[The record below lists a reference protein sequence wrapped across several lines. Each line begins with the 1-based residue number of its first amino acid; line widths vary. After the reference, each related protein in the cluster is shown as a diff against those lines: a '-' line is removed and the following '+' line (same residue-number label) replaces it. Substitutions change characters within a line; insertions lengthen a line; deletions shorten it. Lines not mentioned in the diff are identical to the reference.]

1 MNKFATIAIGGI
13 LLLAGILLYLG
24 VHIAA
29 VLHMPNV
36 HGWQTPPGH
45 YGSAVKDSGGYWMFG
60 LAIILIGL
68 GVLVLVTALFDRF
81 NGIWRSNMNDIRR
94 RDQEFDT
101 RRAESERQIVEGDP
115 K

>member
-29 VLHMPNV
+29 VLHMPDV

-45 YGSAVKDSGGYWMFG
+45 YGSALMDSGGYWMFW

-68 GVLVLVTALFDRF
+68 GVLVLVAALFDRF
-81 NGIWRSNMNDIRR
+81 NGIWHSNMNDIRR

-101 RRAESERQIVEGDP
+101 RRAESERQIGEGEP